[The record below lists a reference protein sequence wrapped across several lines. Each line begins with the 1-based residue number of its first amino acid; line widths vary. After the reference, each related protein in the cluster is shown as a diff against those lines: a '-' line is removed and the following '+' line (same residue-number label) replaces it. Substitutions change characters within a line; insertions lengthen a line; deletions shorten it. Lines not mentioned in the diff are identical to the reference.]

1 MKKIFSLVIAVAA
14 LAAVVIPVSRFV
26 APSEVY
32 AQSGSDT
39 AAGKNEKILTAST
52 SVNTTTQLFAA
63 QKMGSQ
69 SGAASA
75 KIVVKSILVNASVAT
90 ILTFQDGSGGTT
102 LYNMYCPANTPQQ
115 IPEHLLGQG
124 FATSVGNGLYAVSS
138 AGASTVT
145 ISCRARLDPY

>member
-1 MKKIFSLVIAVAA
+1 VNARANFRPRGPGGKNTMKKIFSLVIAVAA

-90 ILTFQDGSGGTT
+90 ILTWSAGGTT
-102 LYNMYCPANTPQQ
+102 
-115 IPEHLLGQG
+115 
-124 FATSVGNGLYAVSS
+124 S
-138 AGASTVT
+138 AASE
-145 ISCRARLDPY
+145 